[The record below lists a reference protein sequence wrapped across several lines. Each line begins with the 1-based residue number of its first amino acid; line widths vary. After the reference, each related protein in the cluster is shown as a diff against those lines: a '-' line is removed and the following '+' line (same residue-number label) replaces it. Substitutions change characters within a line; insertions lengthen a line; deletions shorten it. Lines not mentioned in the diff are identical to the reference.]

1 MGINLL
7 LVAIGLTICFG
18 GIYLRKVCSAFLGLV
33 WGALCSFAVI
43 LITVGLWGIDEESFY
58 IVAVC
63 AVVFAI
69 ISCIHD
75 KLCAAINSFLS
86 VFFFVA
92 ILLLVS
98 DSVEGTALFLIAG
111 VIAFIFSLISIRI
124 YDYSFILTTAFSGAF
139 IASIGLCGI
148 VYDAEVS
155 DVLMELLFGDEATSI
170 VVMGTLILG
179 VLGTIVQWRRLKGRA
194 SKNTEVE
201 KDTPKAVSL
210 SKSITDI
217 VDRAAEKYPLVREIK
232 SNLALILVPW
242 IVTIIWGQ
250 WGTQLLWK
258 VFPSMYDYGMIRETL
273 WHYMPTVISTIL
285 SAWELAA
292 FVVTIKTRSKGFCI
306 AWMIPNMLLALI
318 YLGEVFDF
326 LSNFQG
332 PAWIFDLS
340 SAALCFVPFASWW
353 IIRKL
358 EKVHAIFAD
367 KKVRSYVLCGICTF
381 FVQWIVG
388 EAIFFLEMRLIAF
401 GPTYT
406 PPFVSFLLIV
416 LEIAVMAIIVQAMY
430 KHNAVEKQEDVAVVI
445 GDVFVN

>member
-1 MGINLL
+1 MGLNLL
-7 LVAIGLTICFG
+7 LIAVGLTICFG
-18 GIYLRKVCSAFLGLV
+18 GIYLRKVCSACLGLI
-33 WGALCSFAVI
+33 WGALCSFAVV

-69 ISCIHD
+69 VSCIHD

-86 VFFFVA
+86 IFFFVA

-111 VIAFIFSLISIRI
+111 VVALIFSLISIRI

-155 DVLMELLFGDEATSI
+155 DALMELLFGDEATGI

-194 SKNTEVE
+194 SKNTEAE
-201 KDTPKAVSL
+201 KDTPKAISL
-210 SKSITDI
+210 VKSIADI
-217 VDRAAEKYPLVREIK
+217 IDRAAEKYPLVREIK
-232 SNLALILVPW
+232 SNWGLILVPW
-242 IVTIIWGQ
+242 IVTIVWSQ

-258 VFPSMYDYGMIRETL
+258 IFPSMYDYGMIRETL
-273 WHYMPTVISTIL
+273 WHYMPTIISTIL
-285 SAWELAA
+285 SAWELAT
-292 FVVTIKTRSKGFCI
+292 FIVSIKTRSKGFCVV
-306 AWMIPNMLLALI
+306 WMIPNMLLALI

-326 LSNFQG
+326 LSNYQG
-332 PAWIFDLS
+332 PAWVFDLAG
-340 SAALCFVPFASWW
+340 AALCFVPFASWW

-358 EKVHAIFAD
+358 EKAFAIFAD
-367 KKVRSYVLCGICTF
+367 NKAISYVLCGICAF
-381 FVQWIVG
+381 LVQWIVG
-388 EAIFFLEMRLIAF
+388 EVIFFIEIRLIAF

-406 PPFVSFLLIV
+406 PPFVSFLLIL
-416 LEIAVMAIIVQAMY
+416 LEVAVMAIIVQAMY
-430 KHNAVEKQEDVAVVI
+430 KHSAVEKQVDVDVI
-445 GDVFVN
+445 SAEEINQ